1 MTALRFRYDFL
12 SPYAFLAFTQIHR
25 IAEARGRTVE
35 LAPTLLAGLLNA
47 HGNVGP
53 AEVAAKRTLLMKDV
67 LRKAARYGVVVR
79 PPATHPFRPLL
90 ALRAV
95 LAAPDTHRRA
105 ITEALFRAAWGD
117 GDKTP
122 MDDPATVARAA
133 TEAGLDGNAL
143 VEATQQPEVKDA
155 LRASTEAAIEAGVF
169 GVPTIE
175 ADGELFFG
183 TDSLVDLEA
192 QLDGQLAIDE
202 RLVELWATLPASASR
217 K

>member
-1 MTALRFRYDFL
+1 MSALRFRFDFL

-25 IAEARGRTVE
+25 IAEARGRSVE

-53 AEVAAKRTLLMKDV
+53 AEVAAKRALLMKDV
-67 LRKAARYGVVVR
+67 LRKAARYGVAVA

-95 LAAPDTHRRA
+95 LAAPERHRRA
-105 ITEALFRAAWGD
+105 ITDALFRAAWGD

-122 MDDPATVARAA
+122 MDDQATVAHAA
-133 TEAGLDGNAL
+133 TKAGLDGAAL
-143 VEATQQPEVKDA
+143 VEATTRPDVKDA

-169 GVPTIE
+169 GVPTVE
-175 ADGELFFG
+175 ADGEMFFG

-192 QLDGQLAIDE
+192 HLDGRLAIDG
-202 RLVELWATLPASASR
+202 RLVEVWATLPASASR
-217 K
+217 T